1 MTKKEILDAVIKALE
16 KNTAGFQQ
24 EINTEGATAAIDE
37 EATAEIDA
45 LSQKDEAA
53 DLSNLLQ
60 QPLATVQN
68 TINTVKQYQTVAREN
83 IGPGALVETDAHFL
97 LVGVVIPLLEIG
109 GKKVAGVALDAPAYA
124 TLEGKKKG
132 DQVHLGNREYLI
144 LSVQ

>member
-1 MTKKEILDAVIKALE
+1 MKKEILDAIIKALE
-16 KNTAGFQQ
+16 KNTTGLKQ
-24 EINTEGATAAIDE
+24 EINTE
-37 EATAEIDA
+37 EATATIDEAATAEVDA

-60 QPLATVQN
+60 SPLETTEN
-68 TINTVKQYQTVAREN
+68 TISTVKKYQTVSREE
-83 IGPGALVETDAHFL
+83 IGPGALVETDAHWL
-97 LVGVVIPLLEIG
+97 LVGVVLPLLEIK
-109 GKKVAGVALDAPAYA
+109 GKKVAGVAPDAPAYA